1 MANKYNCY
9 IGNMVSQF
17 GDDWA
22 ARVTPDAIQRST
34 KRIVKEIA
42 KGSIDYEEY
51 GQQFME
57 PKFIENLIIGI
68 TNELEINTMDLTACQ
83 FYYAHFPSVPNMGNH
98 IQHLARVCYVY
109 NVILERLNYVKI
121 TGNIG
126 YMVDI
131 PGLVFSDR
139 KHIESL

>member
-1 MANKYNCY
+1 
-9 IGNMVSQF
+9 MVTQF
-17 GDDWA
+17 GEDWA

-42 KGSIDYEEY
+42 KGSIDYEQY

-83 FYYAHFPSVPNMGNH
+83 FYYAHFPSTPNMGNH
-98 IQHLARVCYVY
+98 IQHLSRVYYIY
-109 NVILERLNYVKI
+109 NVVLERVNYVKLS
-121 TGNIG
+121 GNIG

-131 PGLVFSDR
+131 PGLLYSDR
-139 KHIESL
+139 KHVESL

>member
-1 MANKYNCY
+1 MAKYNCY
-9 IGNMVSQF
+9 IGNMVAQF
-17 GDDWA
+17 GEDWA

-42 KGSIDYEEY
+42 KGSIDYEQY

-68 TNELEINTMDLTACQ
+68 TNELEINTMDLAACQ
-83 FYYAHFPSVPNMGNH
+83 FYYAHFPSTPNMGNH
-98 IQHLARVCYVY
+98 IQHLSRVNYAY
-109 NVILERLNYVKI
+109 HVILERINYVKYS
-121 TGNIG
+121 GNIG
-126 YMVDI
+126 FMVDV
-131 PGLVFSDR
+131 PGLLYTDR